1 MKKTEKKS
9 LFTAINEEESATI
22 SGGNITISGDISAFS
37 NFIGF
42 ASQYVDLQ
50 SFKELLAASKTN
62 S

>member
-22 SGGNITISGDISAFS
+22 TGGNITISGNIAAFS
-37 NFIGF
+37 NFIGL

-50 SFKELLAASKTN
+50 SFKEQLLASETN